1 MYNQHAR
8 SDSAVGG
15 LVLVVERALTAF
27 QISGVTFAVWEG
39 AAAAG
44 VGSWS
49 ADVLGVSWGLVDVS
63 ANRTCFFAYISSS
76 AVFFAAA
83 ASFWATALS
92 RIASSVSTSS
102 CAAGSSSASD
112 SSESV
117 R

>member
-1 MYNQHAR
+1 
-8 SDSAVGG
+8 
-15 LVLVVERALTAF
+15 VVERVFTAF
-27 QISGVTFAVWEG
+27 QISGFAVAVWDG

-44 VGSWS
+44 VGCGS
-49 ADVLGVSWGLVDVS
+49 ADVLGISWGGAGVS
-63 ANRTCFFAYISSS
+63 AKRTCFFAYISRS

-102 CAAGSSSASD
+102 CAVGSSSASD